1 MPTSCAPARPRTLH
15 PRTAVVTAGLALVL
29 SAGAAPAQAEDEPV
43 PTQLSAAQC
52 GTGKFCLWSGASYT
66 GSFWSTAAVG
76 AAESA
81 VGVARSVWNRTSV
94 DVRVYSGSGGT
105 GSVTCWDAGAQS
117 DSTSVGSASVRTM
130 SATTC

>member
-1 MPTSCAPARPRTLH
+1 
-15 PRTAVVTAGLALVL
+15 VL
-29 SAGAAPAQAEDEPV
+29 SAAAAPAQADDDPV
-43 PTQLSAAQC
+43 PTRFSAAQC

-76 AAESA
+76 PAESA
-81 VGVARSVWNRTSV
+81 VSVARSVWNRTSV

-105 GSVTCWDAGAQS
+105 GSVTCWEVGAQS